1 MEGETFI
8 ETLWFS
14 YAHRIIDLACKTYG
28 LTREQEDLLRAKIKR
43 GDIEVKPRGLHA
55 SENTLI
61 LDAHVIEAWG
71 HWISQ
76 WKDSLKQS
84 IKKWESSTQVRL
96 NAFAQKH
103 LGHTTK

>member
-14 YAHRIIDLACKTYG
+14 YANRIIDLACKTYG
-28 LTREQEDLLRAKIKR
+28 LNREQEDLLRAKIKR
-43 GDIEVKPRGLHA
+43 GDIEVKPRGLHG

-71 HWISQ
+71 HWLSG
-76 WKDSLKQS
+76 WKEHMRTKLRKH
-84 IKKWESSTQVRL
+84 ESSTHTRL
-96 NAFAQKH
+96 KIFTEKH
-103 LGHTTK
+103 LKQ